1 MAHFVVVVTGLLAE
15 ARLAQPLSGRAIA
28 GGGDRVRLEAELD
41 RALEDGAQAVLSFG
55 LAGGL
60 APQRPPGTL
69 LVPTLVISGSEHY
82 RTDARWTQAM
92 RCALG
97 AADPGPVAGV
107 DSPLFR
113 PIDKAGL
120 HKATGAVAADM
131 ESHLVARLAL
141 RARRPFAV
149 LRVIGDPA
157 ERALP
162 PAALI
167 GMRPDGHVNL
177 AAVLASLLRNPRQL
191 PDLMRVAID
200 VRIAMS
206 ALTRCRRALGPQL
219 GWVTADRTAGSAVR

>member
-41 RALEDGAQAVLSFG
+41 RGLEDGVQAVLRFG

-69 LVPTLVISGSEHY
+69 LVPTLVISESEHY
-82 RTDARWTQAM
+82 ATDARWTQAM

-113 PIDKAGL
+113 PID
-120 HKATGAVAADM
+120 
-131 ESHLVARLAL
+131 
-141 RARRPFAV
+141 
-149 LRVIGDPA
+149 
-157 ERALP
+157 
-162 PAALI
+162 
-167 GMRPDGHVNL
+167 
-177 AAVLASLLRNPRQL
+177 
-191 PDLMRVAID
+191 
-200 VRIAMS
+200 
-206 ALTRCRRALGPQL
+206 
-219 GWVTADRTAGSAVR
+219 